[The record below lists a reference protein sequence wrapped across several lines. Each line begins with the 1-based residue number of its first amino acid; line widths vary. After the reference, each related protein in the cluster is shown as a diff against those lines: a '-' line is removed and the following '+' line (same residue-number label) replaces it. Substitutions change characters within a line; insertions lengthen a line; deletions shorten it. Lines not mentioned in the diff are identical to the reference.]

1 MAKMQP
7 FSSLSQEAREAFE
20 ELAKL
25 RATGRAEAIRRF
37 EESIQAKTLH
47 LKYLVTQMLAN
58 GEPPHQVIKST
69 GMSRQTITNYK
80 NDYLASRGFSSLADM
95 PRTVD
100 RVDDDQTNSVESFP
114 FLNGTVYANGEEKY
128 WYDPIS
134 NDFVTYD
141 EKTGLGLQSVE
152 VPEWL
157 VKHRGA
163 EVKVLENLDSEIQ
176 RAIEEDESGF
186 DVDLGL

>member
-80 NDYLASRGFSSLADM
+80 KDYLASKGYESLAEM

-100 RVDDDQTNSVESFP
+100 WVEEGEPSMVESFRH
-114 FLNGTVYANGEEKY
+114 LNGTVYTNGEEKY

-141 EKTGLGLQSVE
+141 EKNGIGLQAVDIPQWLADHRATE
-152 VPEWL
+152 VQI
-157 VKHRGA
+157 
-163 EVKVLENLDSEIQ
+163 LEKLDSELEKIIAQ
-176 RAIEEDESGF
+176 DEADY